1 MADVDLRLGGAR
13 HPSVALGSGRWR
25 GKPCVCAGAAI
36 SSRVVSASRSW
47 SRSSSVLAAI
57 LVPLAVVAIMAMVA
71 LWPSGT
77 TATQD
82 SIVAVD
88 TAYAASTV
96 TGAAAQRCES
106 SSEDR
111 FPDGTIPA
119 RVDCLRVQATVSSG
133 PHAGLDVEVWAT
145 AGLRV
150 EDVPIGTRIT
160 LEHYEAIAGSEE
172 VWAWHDFARSLP
184 LLVLAGAFAVVTIAV
199 AGMRG
204 LRALIG
210 LALSFV
216 VIAAFMLPALLAGED
231 ALLVGLVG
239 STVIM
244 FVVLYLAHGLSRRTS
259 TALLGTMAGL
269 GVTAG
274 LGVIAARAA
283 HITGVTSEDNFR
295 LAVLLGQA
303 DSTALRG
310 IFLCGVVLAG
320 LGVLNDVTITQASA
334 VWELRS
340 ADPGATRRDLFTRA
354 MRIGRDHIASTVY
367 TIAFAYAGASLPVL
381 LLVEIY
387 QLPLAQTLTG
397 GEFAGEIVRTLVGS
411 IGLVLAIPLTTA
423 IAALVATTDPVTA
436 PRQRH
441 RMAKTVGHVH

>member
-13 HPSVALGSGRWR
+13 HPSVALGSGRWCE
-25 GKPCVCAGAAI
+25 KPCVCAGAAI

-88 TAYAASTV
+88 TTYAAATV
-96 TGAAAQRCES
+96 TGAAPQRCES

-111 FPDGTIPA
+111 LPDGTIPA

-145 AGLRV
+145 AGLEV
-150 EDVPIGTRIT
+150 KDVPIGTRIT

-340 ADPGATRRDLFTRA
+340 ADPDATRRDLFTRA

>member
-1 MADVDLRLGGAR
+1 MADVDLLLGGAR
-13 HPSVALGSGRWR
+13 HPSVALGSRRWR
-25 GKPCVCAGAAI
+25 EKPRAGTGAGV
-36 SSRVVSASRSW
+36 SGRVVSTSRPW

-57 LVPLAVVAIMAMVA
+57 LVPLAVAAIMAMVA

-88 TAYAASTV
+88 TTYAAATV
-96 TGAAAQRCES
+96 TGAAPQRCES

-111 FPDGTIPA
+111 LPDGTIPA

-145 AGLRV
+145 AGLEV
-150 EDVPIGTRIT
+150 KDVPIGTRIT

-340 ADPGATRRDLFTRA
+340 ADPDATRRDLFTRA

-387 QLPLAQTLTG
+387 HLPLAQTLTG

-411 IGLVLAIPLTTA
+411 IGLVLAIPLTTT